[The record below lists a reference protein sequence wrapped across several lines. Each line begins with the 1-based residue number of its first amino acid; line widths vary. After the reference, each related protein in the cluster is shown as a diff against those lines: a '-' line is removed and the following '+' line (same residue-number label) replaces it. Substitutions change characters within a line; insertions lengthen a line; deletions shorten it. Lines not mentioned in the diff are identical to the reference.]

1 MSDFVECS
9 TQKDVDTVVKNGDI
23 PVVRSGFFD
32 VTGSASVSAFGSAS
46 VRASDSASVSASGWA
61 SVSAFDSAS
70 VSASGWASVS
80 AFDSAS
86 VSAFDSAS
94 VSAFGSASVSAFGSA
109 SVSASGSA
117 SVRAFDSASVS
128 AFDSASVRAT
138 PFVAVQRT
146 GKLAK
151 VDGGVLIQIPEI
163 KTTEQFFEYYGIKAT
178 RGTVTLYKLVDDKY
192 LSAHG
197 TSYKPGQKPSA
208 SDWDSEP
215 CCGSGLHFS
224 PRAFMAR
231 KYASPKFER
240 FVACKVKVADIV
252 VIDDYGTPDKIKS
265 PRCEVL
271 FACDEDGEKV
281 PA

>member
-9 TQKDVDTVVKNGDI
+9 TQKDVDAAIRDGNVPI
-23 PVVRSGFFD
+23 VRSGFFE
-32 VTGSASVSAFGSAS
+32 VSGSASVRAYGSASVRAFGSAS
-46 VRASDSASVSASGWA
+46 VRASDSASVRAS
-61 SVSAFDSAS
+61 DS
-70 VSASGWASVS
+70 ASVS

-94 VSAFGSASVSAFGSA
+94 VSAFDSASVSASDSASVSASDSASVSASDSASVSAFDSA

-117 SVRAFDSASVS
+117 SVRA
-128 AFDSASVRAT
+128 T
-138 PFVAVQRT
+138 PFVVVQRT
-146 GKLAK
+146 GELAK
-151 VDGGVLIQIPEI
+151 VDGGVLIQIPEV

-231 KYASPKFER
+231 KYASPRFER

-252 VIDDYGTPDKIKS
+252 VIDDYGTPDKIKARS
-265 PRCEVL
+265 CVVL
-271 FACDEDGEKV
+271 YDCDEDGEKV
-281 PA
+281 TR

>member
-9 TQKDVDTVVKNGDI
+9 TQKDVDAAIRDGNVPI
-23 PVVRSGFFD
+23 VRSGFFEVSGSASVRAYD
-32 VTGSASVSAFGSAS
+32 SASVSAYGSASVRAYDSAS
-46 VRASDSASVSASGWA
+46 VRASDSASVSAS
-61 SVSAFDSAS
+61 DSAS
-70 VSASGWASVS
+70 VSAY
-80 AFDSAS
+80 DSAS
-86 VSAFDSAS
+86 VLASGSAS

-109 SVSASGSA
+109 SVSASDSASVSASGSA
-117 SVRAFDSASVS
+117 SVRAS
-128 AFDSASVRAT
+128 DSASVRAT

-151 VDGGVLIQIPEI
+151 VDGGVLIQIPEV

-281 PA
+281 P

>member
-9 TQKDVDTVVKNGDI
+9 TQKDVDAAIRDGNVPI
-23 PVVRSGFFD
+23 VRSGFFE
-32 VTGSASVSAFGSAS
+32 VS
-46 VRASDSASVSASGWA
+46 
-61 SVSAFDSAS
+61 
-70 VSASGWASVS
+70 
-80 AFDSAS
+80 
-86 VSAFDSAS
+86 
-94 VSAFGSASVSAFGSA
+94 GSA

-117 SVRAFDSASVS
+117 SVSAYGSASVS
-128 AFDSASVRAT
+128 AYDSASVRASGSASVSASGSASVSAYGSASVSAYDSASVRAYDSASVRASGSASVSAT

-151 VDGGVLIQIPEI
+151 VDGGVLIQIPDV
-163 KTTEQFFEYYGIKAT
+163 KTTEQFLDYYGIKAT
-178 RGTVTLYKLVDDKY
+178 RGTVTLYKLVDDQY
-192 LSAHG
+192 VSGHG
-197 TSYKPGQKPSA
+197 TSYKPGEKPTA
-208 SDWDSEP
+208 PDWDPTP
-215 CCGSGLHFS
+215 CCGQGLHFS

-231 KYASPKFER
+231 KYASPDIER

-252 VIDDYGTPDKIKS
+252 VIDDYRTPDKIKS